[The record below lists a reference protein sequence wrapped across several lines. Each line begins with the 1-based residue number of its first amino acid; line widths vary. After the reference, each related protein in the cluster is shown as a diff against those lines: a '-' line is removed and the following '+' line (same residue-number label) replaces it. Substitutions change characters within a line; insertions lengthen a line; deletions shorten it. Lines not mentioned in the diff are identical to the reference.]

1 MRTLQLR
8 WKKPANISS
17 NTPLSFGPF
26 NSTTQIR
33 WKKPAN
39 TAQTRLENRTRDP
52 NLDKLTAHY
61 RRLKLILNL
70 YDVVSARKRGPF
82 LSVQSLSKWAP
93 HAGINTITAGDL
105 LRKYPHIF
113 EVFTHPIKRNLCCK
127 FREKFVILLN
137 QEDDVVSQNED
148 ENVMRIR
155 KILMMSVN
163 GTIHLHALRLLR
175 TELGLPENF
184 RDSIIIKYD
193 EVFRMV
199 DLEVVELIDRND
211 KDESFGVAKVESW
224 RKKEYTEK
232 WLSEFEVKYAFPI
245 HFPTGFKIEPGSREK
260 LKNWQRLPY
269 VKPYERELTYHLNP
283 QTTETMEPSSRC
295 DELTLRSAV
304 VGKRTFGGVERYEK
318 RAVAIIHEV
327 LSLTVEKSVPVERLA
342 HFKKDLGI
350 VVNIRELLLKHP
362 GIFYISTKGIA
373 EIVFLREAY
382 SKGCLIELNPIY
394 DLRRNM
400 LDLLLLGNRHTSEL
414 KTEREL
420 KDEPK
425 DMTDDENGW
434 ESREGDFVIPILES
448 FTDHEDND
456 NMN

>member
-1 MRTLQLR
+1 MRILQLR
-8 WKKPANISS
+8 WNRPAYISSS

-52 NLDKLTAHY
+52 NLDKLTAQY

-70 YDVVSARKRGPF
+70 YAVVSSRKRGPF
-82 LSVQSLSKWAP
+82 VSVQLLSKWVP
-93 HAGINTITAGDL
+93 HAGINTITTGDL

-113 EVFTHPIKRNLCCK
+113 EVFKHPTKRNLCCK
-127 FREKFVILLN
+127 FRDKFVILLK
-137 QEDDVVSQNED
+137 QEEDVMSQNEH

-163 GTIHLHALRLLR
+163 GTIHLHALRLMR

-199 DLEVVELIDRND
+199 DSEVVELIDRNGA
-211 KDESFGVAKVESW
+211 DESFGAAKIESW

-245 HFPTGFKIEPGSREK
+245 HFPTGYKKEPDSREK

-269 VKPYERELTYHLNP
+269 VKPYERELTNW
-283 QTTETMEPSSRC
+283 QTTDSRC
-295 DELTLRSAV
+295 DELMSRSAI

-327 LSLTVEKSVPVERLA
+327 LSLTVEKLVPVERLA

-350 VVNIRELLLKHP
+350 VINIRELLLKHP
-362 GIFYISTKGIA
+362 GIFYISTKGIT
-373 EIVFLREAY
+373 EIVYLREAY
-382 SKGCLIELNPIY
+382 SKGSLIEPNPIY
-394 DLRRNM
+394 DLRRKM
-400 LDLLLLGNRHTSEL
+400 LELLFLGNRHTREFR
-414 KTEREL
+414 TEMEL
-420 KDEPK
+420 KDETK
-425 DMTDDENGW
+425 DMTDNENGW

-456 NMN
+456 NLK